1 MQPIPLF
8 PIRAGYSAGILA
20 TRFHIPTYVLMYIL
34 ALLVGFKIS
43 CLSVCFLRKH
53 QAIAKIDNK
62 YLMAPTVY
70 NGLVFYLYAYTLS
83 FSLLLYLSGQPK
95 TEEWKII
102 DSVRNNEYII
112 IIKSQGICGY

>member
-20 TRFHIPTYVLMYIL
+20 TRFQISTFVLMNIL

-43 CLSVCFLRKH
+43 CISVCFLRKH

-83 FSLLLYLSGQPK
+83 FTLSLSLTGISK
-95 TEEWKII
+95 AEEWKII
-102 DSVRNNEYII
+102 DVVRN
-112 IIKSQGICGY
+112 Q